1 MAGAVLSS
9 LPVII
14 LYFLAQRFMV
24 TGMTSGS
31 VKG

>member
-1 MAGAVLSS
+1 VLSS

-14 LYFLAQRFMV
+14 LYFMAQRFMV
-24 TGMTSGS
+24 TGMTAGS

>member
-1 MAGAVLSS
+1 MAGAIFSA

-24 TGMTSGS
+24 QGMTAGS